1 MLTFKNSK
9 ALCQLALQGSICPYL
24 PTSLY
29 RKLVH
34 KFYSRH
40 TLSCTNVPGK
50 WTFEQCCFNLGGH
63 NSYKSFL
70 IGPDK
75 QIFVLGKPVSSCR
88 FSVGALHSV
97 ISILSYNG
105 QINICLSADGKAIP
119 GVHLLPI
126 FYVRALIVVAEQY
139 NVAIP
144 ESMKVAAAKPLV

>member
-1 MLTFKNSK
+1 M
-9 ALCQLALQGSICPYL
+9 
-24 PTSLY
+24 
-29 RKLVH
+29 
-34 KFYSRH
+34 
-40 TLSCTNVPGK
+40 
-50 WTFEQCCFNLGGH
+50 
-63 NSYKSFL
+63 

-97 ISILSYNG
+97 ISFLSYNG